1 VKVNT
6 AIHLYVLQQK
16 LLLEIFLHNLI

>member
-16 LLLEIFLHNLI
+16 LLLKILLHNLI